1 MSTVLRWWMI
11 FCISILSLVV
21 LYYTGFY
28 EELKEK
34 DTTYISFIII
44 AIYMIAS
51 VYLGKVSLDKDRG
64 KPVDK
69 GINAG
74 YYIYDL
80 LPILGL
86 IGTVVGFIMMF
97 GGSFAEIN
105 TSDAQSVRDALL
117 TMALG
122 ISTALYTTLVGM
134 VCSEII
140 KLQLINIE
148 ASS

>member
-1 MSTVLRWWMI
+1 MSTVLRWWLI
-11 FCISILSLVV
+11 FCISILSLVI

-34 DTTYISFIII
+34 DTTYISFIIV
-44 AIYMIAS
+44 AIYMVAS
-51 VYLGKVSLDKDRG
+51 MYLGKVSLDKDRG

-86 IGTVVGFIMMF
+86 IGTVVGFILMF

-105 TSDAQSVRDALL
+105 TSDAQSVHDALL

-134 VCSEII
+134 VCSEVI

>member
-11 FCISILSLVV
+11 FCISILSLVI

-28 EELKEK
+28 EELKHK
-34 DTTYISFIII
+34 DVTHISFLII
-44 AIYMIAS
+44 AIFLITS
-51 VYLGKVSLDKDRG
+51 SYLGKLSLDKDKG

-86 IGTVVGFIMMF
+86 IGTVIGFIFMF
-97 GGSFAEIN
+97 GGSFADIN
-105 TSDAQSVRDALL
+105 MSDVETVKDALL
-117 TMALG
+117 AMAIG

>member
-1 MSTVLRWWMI
+1 MSTVLRWWLI
-11 FCISILSLVV
+11 FCISILSLVI

-34 DTTYISFIII
+34 DTTYISFIIV
-44 AIYMIAS
+44 AIYMVAS
-51 VYLGKVSLDKDRG
+51 MYLGKVSLDKDRG

-86 IGTVVGFIMMF
+86 IGTVVGFILMF

-105 TSDAQSVRDALL
+105 TADAQSVHDALL

>member
-1 MSTVLRWWMI
+1 MSTVLRWWLI

-34 DTTYISFIII
+34 DTTYISFIIV
-44 AIYMIAS
+44 AIYMAAS
-51 VYLGKVSLDKDRG
+51 MYLGKVSLDKDRG
-64 KPVDK
+64 KEVDK

-86 IGTVVGFIMMF
+86 IGTVVGFILMF

-105 TSDAQSVRDALL
+105 TSDAQSVHDALL

-134 VCSEII
+134 VCSEVI